1 MFYFSYST
9 ILIFYFNLMVPYVLY
24 SYVEC
29 TSAAIQALASF
40 RKLYPGHRREE
51 IQCCIEK
58 AAAFIE
64 KIQASDGSWYA
75 LPIWEF
81 STDIVYNGKVCFLGY
96 SHISYLVYT
105 LFSSFLLLFLHGFE
119 LSFLS
124 RS

>member
-1 MFYFSYST
+1 MCSIVMWNVHQQQF
-9 ILIFYFNLMVPYVLY
+9 
-24 SYVEC
+24 
-29 TSAAIQALASF
+29 
-40 RKLYPGHRREE
+40 KLWHHLGNYRREE

-119 LSFLS
+119 INIMH
-124 RS
+124 

>member
-1 MFYFSYST
+1 
-9 ILIFYFNLMVPYVLY
+9 MVPYVLY

-58 AAAFIE
+58 ATAFIE

-75 LPIWEF
+75 SPIWEF
-81 STDIVYNGKVCFLGY
+81 STDIVYNGEVCFLGIHT
-96 SHISYLVYT
+96 SHIWSTFFFPVCFCFCMDLN
-105 LFSSFLLLFLHGFE
+105 
-119 LSFLS
+119 FLS
-124 RS
+124 

>member
-1 MFYFSYST
+1 MWNVHQQQF
-9 ILIFYFNLMVPYVLY
+9 
-24 SYVEC
+24 
-29 TSAAIQALASF
+29 
-40 RKLYPGHRREE
+40 KLWHHLGNYRREE

-75 LPIWEF
+75 PPIWEF

-119 LSFLS
+119 INIMH
-124 RS
+124 